1 MKIRT
6 NIHNICAVFARDA
19 KRLLRNPIALV
30 IVLGVCVM
38 PSLYAWYTIAAEWD
52 PYNNTEAIKVGVANL
67 DEGVDS
73 PEAGHLDIGAQV
85 VDELKDNRQLG
96 WQFVTEQEALQ
107 RVESGEYFACIIIPK
122 DFSADFASIAGGS
135 FTKPQ
140 LDYYVNEK
148 LSGAAPKIT
157 DAGATALESQIN
169 HSFISTVT
177 DTVMETV
184 QKLGTSVQQKADGAE
199 SGLSRDLE
207 QTKDAIAATNLTIQ
221 GLQPTLQKSED
232 AVKSA
237 SDAFSTIEGEL
248 PAIADDLAQARQ
260 QVGQIRQNLAQ
271 YSAQASQQMTAGLTA
286 LRQVSLESSA
296 AVSATTARL
305 QEAQGEVGG
314 AIAQAR
320 NLVQENDQL
329 ISDLAPYGEDSAAI
343 ASMISSLQEAN
354 KNLSDTIDRLSVLSD
369 DLAAAVSTGSQAATA
384 VDNAVAKASSSLQE
398 ALDTLQGSVVPK
410 MEASLGAFSE
420 ALGTLQGVVVALQP
434 ALDQAKATLDQMGQT
449 LSQAR
454 SATET
459 ASSSLDTVQ
468 RQLESSL
475 TDMKAL
481 SGSQSVREMAEFLG
495 ADDTTVGDFLASP
508 VTLKTIPVFPVANY
522 GSGVAPFFT
531 NLALWVAGFILMAMI
546 RLRVDP
552 AGLPPLTITQAY
564 FGRWLTFM
572 VLGLLQGLI
581 CCCGDLA
588 LGIQCEQP
596 VLFVLAGVVTVLV
609 DVNLMYALAY
619 AMKHVGKA
627 IAVILLIMQIPGSSG
642 MFPVEMMP
650 AFFRAIHPWL
660 PFTYSIDAMRQSIGG
675 LYGATYWVD
684 IAVLLLFV
692 PLGLFIGLVLG
703 RYAFNLNILFDK
715 KLAATNLYVCEQ
727 AAGQLQQPRFRMRVM
742 MQALLDMPAYRT
754 ALQHRVATFQ
764 RAYPWLKRV
773 GWALIFVQPLIT
785 FAVMV
790 LLRANIET
798 KVVLMVVMVCGII
811 AVDVYL
817 IVVEYLEE
825 SLRNREKMAGLSD
838 GALVSAVRQVVP
850 ASAGGVGAA
859 AVGAAAAGVGRR
871 GASPAPLVASE
882 VHPTD
887 AGMEDAA
894 VDDAFAGETAATG
907 TSVGVAPEEGQG
919 GDGR

>member
-1 MKIRT
+1 MKLRA
-6 NIHNICAVFARDA
+6 NIHNIFAIFARDM
-19 KRLLRNPIALV
+19 KRLLHNPIALV
-30 IVLGVCVM
+30 IVLGVCIM

-85 VDELKDNRQLG
+85 VEKLKENHQLG
-96 WQFVTEQEALQ
+96 WQFVTEQEARQ

-122 DFSADFASIAGGS
+122 DFSADFASITSGS

-177 DTVMETV
+177 DVVMKTV
-184 QKLGTSVQQKADGAE
+184 QKLGASVQQKADGAE
-199 SGLSRDLE
+199 SSLSRDLE
-207 QTKDAIAATNLTIQ
+207 QTKEAIAATNLTIQ
-221 GLQPTLQKSED
+221 ELQPTLQKSED

-237 SDAFSTIEGEL
+237 GDAFTTIENEL
-248 PAIADDLAQARQ
+248 PGVEDDLAQAKD
-260 QVGQIRQNLAQ
+260 QVAQIRQNLAQ
-271 YSAQASQQMTAGLTA
+271 YSARASEQMTAGLTA
-286 LRQVSLESSA
+286 LRQVALESSA
-296 AVSATTARL
+296 ATSSTTARL
-305 QEAQGEVGG
+305 QEMQGVVDG

-320 NLVQENDQL
+320 NLVQENDRL
-329 ISDLAPYGEDSAAI
+329 ITDLAPYGEGNASI

-354 KNLSDTIDRLSVLSD
+354 KNLSSTIDQLSILSD
-369 DLAAAVSTGSQAATA
+369 DLSAAVSAGSQAAIA
-384 VDNAVAKASSSLQE
+384 VDDAVANASSALQG
-398 ALDTLQGSVVPK
+398 ALDALQGTVVPK

-420 ALGTLQGVVVALQP
+420 ALGTLRGVVVALRP
-434 ALDQAKATLDQMGQT
+434 TIEQAKATLDQMGQT
-449 LSQAR
+449 LAQAR
-454 SATET
+454 GATEN
-459 ASSSLDTVQ
+459 ASSSLEAAQ
-468 RQLESSL
+468 GQLESSL
-475 TDMKAL
+475 TDMKSL
-481 SGSQSVREMAEFLG
+481 SGSQSVKELAEFLG
-495 ADDTTVGDFLASP
+495 VDDTTVGDFLASP
-508 VTLKTIPVFPVANY
+508 VALKTIPVFPVANY

-552 AGLPPLTITQAY
+552 TGLPSLTITQAY

-572 VLGLLQGLI
+572 VLGLVQGLI

-596 VLFVLAGVVTVLV
+596 ALFVLAGVVTVLV

-675 LYGATYWVD
+675 LYGISYWGD
-684 IAVLLLFV
+684 IGVLLLFV
-692 PLGLFIGLVLG
+692 PVGLIIGLVLG
-703 RYAFNLNILFDK
+703 RYAFNLNILFDG

-727 AAGQLQQPRFRMRVM
+727 ATGQLQHPRFRMRAM
-742 MQALLDMPAYRT
+742 MQALLDMPAYR
-754 ALQHRVATFQ
+754 AQLQQRVERFQ
-764 RAYPWLKRV
+764 RAYPWLKRA
-773 GWALIFVQPLIT
+773 GWVLIFAQPVVT

-790 LLRANIET
+790 LLQANIET
-798 KVVLMVVMVCGII
+798 KVVLMVIMVCGII
-811 AVDVYL
+811 AVDLYL
-817 IVVEYLEE
+817 VFVEYLDE
-825 SLRNREKMAGLSD
+825 SLRSKEKVAGLS
-838 GALVSAVRQVVP
+838 GEALVSAVRRAVP
-850 ASAGGVGAA
+850 ASAGGVDAEA
-859 AVGAAAAGVGRR
+859 R
-871 GASPAPLVASE
+871 G
-882 VHPTD
+882 
-887 AGMEDAA
+887 G
-894 VDDAFAGETAATG
+894 
-907 TSVGVAPEEGQG
+907 EGQ
-919 GDGR
+919 